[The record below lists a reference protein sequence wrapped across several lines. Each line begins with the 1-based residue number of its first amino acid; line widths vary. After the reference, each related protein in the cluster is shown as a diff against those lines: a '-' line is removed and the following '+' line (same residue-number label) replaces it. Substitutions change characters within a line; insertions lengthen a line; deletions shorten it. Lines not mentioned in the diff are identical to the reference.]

1 LTPVATRRG
10 YLLTSA
16 AIVAFSLGVELRRV
30 IPSDTGFLLYVAGRV
45 LDGAR
50 LYVDIIEINPPLIV
64 GLNLPIV
71 LAARAL
77 GLPEILGHRL
87 AVTALLLAC
96 IGLTG
101 RALGYLFPAD
111 DARRRRWILLLLT
124 LVLFLL
130 SGAYFN
136 EREHLMLALIS
147 PYLVLV
153 AARAVKQ
160 PVPGPEAAAGGALA
174 GLGFALKPHF
184 LLIFAAL
191 EVYLLLRRPS
201 AARRA
206 RPETLAVAG
215 VLLAYGVV
223 VLLVTPAYLRMVR
236 LLGGTY
242 LEFLYDPFLH
252 LLVTGPGVILSWFA
266 VLAWIALSKHL
277 RSPALG
283 EVLVVAVVGALLAGA
298 AQQKGF
304 PYHFYPSCA
313 LALVLLGVLVADSWN
328 VSRGAAERL
337 YHVLAGAA
345 LATAVIV
352 AVVQGSLLL
361 AGRGRPGGEPEL
373 VPLSRLVREKAYGQP
388 IFVMSYHIGSAFP
401 LINYSGAV
409 LGSRFH
415 HFWILAADY
424 LGRMKS
430 PEPLRYRAPEAMP
443 ASERYLNEAVL
454 ADLQRYRPR
463 LLIVL
468 RNARDDPRNGY
479 RRFDYIRYFER
490 DPRFARIFNQYQE
503 LDTVGNYVVY
513 ERLTGSEPRVRP
525 PPTATPGVQD
535 LRRRRADVLGL
546 GLSNS
551 TFLLRLG
558 VFLTMIA
565 GLAGLQIVRRTQ
577 RRESAG
583 TDGT

>member
-64 GLNLPIV
+64 GLNLPVV
-71 LAARAL
+71 LASRAL
-77 GLPEILGHRL
+77 GVPDILVYQL
-87 AVTALLLAC
+87 AVAALLLAC

-101 RALGYLFPAD
+101 RVLGYLFPAG
-111 DARRRRWILLLLT
+111 DARPRRWILLLIT

-130 SGAYFN
+130 SGAYFG
-136 EREHLMLALIS
+136 EREHLVLALVS

-153 AARAVKQ
+153 AVRAVKQ
-160 PVPGPEAAAGGALA
+160 WLPGWDAAAVGVLA

-184 LLIFAAL
+184 LLLFAAV
-191 EVYLLLRRPS
+191 EGYLLVRRRGT
-201 AARRA
+201 AGAA
-206 RPETLAVAG
+206 RPETLAACG
-215 VLLAYGVV
+215 VLLAYGVA
-223 VLLVTPAYLRMVR
+223 VLLVTPSYVSMVR

-242 LEFLYDPFLH
+242 LEFLYDPFLR

-304 PYHFYPSCA
+304 PYHFYPSWA
-313 LALVLLGVLVADSWN
+313 LALVLLGVLVADAWN
-328 VSRGAAERL
+328 GMRGAAERL
-337 YHVLAGAA
+337 YHVLAGAV
-345 LATAVIV
+345 LATAVIL

-361 AGRGRPGGEPEL
+361 AGRARPGGEPEL
-373 VPLSRLVREKAYGQP
+373 APLSRLVRDKANGQP

-401 LINYSGAV
+401 LINYGGAV

-424 LGRMKS
+424 LDRMKS
-430 PEPLRYRAPEAMP
+430 PEPLRYRPPGEMS

-454 ADLQRYRPR
+454 ADLQQYRPR

-490 DPRFARIFNQYQE
+490 DPRFATILNQYQE

-513 ERLTGSEPRVRP
+513 EHVTGSEARVRP
-525 PPTATPGVQD
+525 PPTATPGTRD
-535 LRRRRADVLGL
+535 LRRRRADALGL
-546 GLSNS
+546 GLWSP
-551 TFLLRLG
+551 TFRLRLG

-565 GLAGLQIVRRTQ
+565 GLAALQLARRTQ
-577 RRESAG
+577 RSESAP
-583 TDGT
+583 TDGM

>member
-1 LTPVATRRG
+1 MTPVATRRG

-30 IPSDTGFLLYVAGRV
+30 IPSDTGFLLYIAGRV

-77 GLPEILGHRL
+77 DVPEILVYRL
-87 AVTALLLAC
+87 AVAALVLAC

-101 RALGYLFPAD
+101 RVLGYLFPAG

-130 SGAYFN
+130 SGAYFG
-136 EREHLMLALIS
+136 EREHLMLVLIS

-153 AARAVKQ
+153 AVRASKQ
-160 PVPGPEAAAGGALA
+160 PVSGREAAGAGALA

-184 LLIFAAL
+184 LLVFVAA
-191 EVYLLLRRPS
+191 EAYLLVRRRD
-201 AARRA
+201 AARPA

-223 VLLVTPAYLRMVR
+223 VLLVTPDYVRMVR

-277 RSPALG
+277 RLPALG

-304 PYHFYPSCA
+304 PYHFYPSWA
-313 LALVLLGVLVADSWN
+313 LALMLLGVLVAHSWN
-328 VSRGAAERL
+328 ALRGAAERL
-337 YHVLAGAA
+337 YHVLAGAV
-345 LATAVIV
+345 LATAVIL

-361 AGRGRPGGEPEL
+361 AGRGRPGGEAEL
-373 VPLSRLVREKAYGQP
+373 MPLSRLVREKAHGQP

-424 LGRMKS
+424 LDRMKS
-430 PEPLRYRAPEAMP
+430 PEPLRYRAPEEMP
-443 ASERYLNEAVL
+443 ASERYLNAAVL
-454 ADLQRYRPR
+454 ADLERYRPR

-468 RNARDDPRNGY
+468 RNGRDDRRNGY

-490 DPRFARIFNQYQE
+490 DPRFAKILSQYQE

-513 ERLTGSEPRVRP
+513 ERVLGSEPRVRP
-525 PPTATPGVQD
+525 PPTATPGTQD
-535 LRRRRADVLGL
+535 LRRRRADALGL
-546 GLSNS
+546 GLWSP

-565 GLAGLQIVRRTQ
+565 GLTALQLVRRTQ
-577 RRESAG
+577 RSESAPA
-583 TDGT
+583 DGM